1 MKKNM
6 ILVIILALLVVNIV
20 LTAITMFSITS
31 TNKKTAA
38 VVADIAT
45 ALSIEMAA
53 DEEAGGEEAVDVA
66 ISDLATYPIPDQM
79 TIQLR
84 DSVGENA
91 DGKSHYCVTTVVLSM
106 NTLDPDYKTYG
117 ATISEKEGLIKNEI
131 NEVIGAYTLEEAK
144 EKQASGEL
152 KNEVTARLQALYD
165 SKFIYDVSFSSIM
178 FQ

>member
-45 ALSIEMAA
+45 ALSIELASE
-53 DEEAGGEEAVDVA
+53 DEGNGEEVTVA
-66 ISDLATYPIPDQM
+66 ISDIATYPIADQM

-91 DGKSHYCVTTVVLSM
+91 DGKSHYCMVSVVLSL
-106 NTLDPDYKTYG
+106 NTQDPDYKTYG
-117 ATISEKEGLIKNEI
+117 EGIAEKEGLIKNEI

-144 EKQASGEL
+144 NKQASGEL
-152 KNEVTARLQALYD
+152 KNEVTARLQDLYG
-165 SKFIYDVSFSSIM
+165 SKFIYDVSFISIM

>member
-45 ALSIEMAA
+45 ALSIEMASEKEG
-53 DEEAGGEEAVDVA
+53 DGEEVELTIAD
-66 ISDLATYPIPDQM
+66 IATYPIADQM

-84 DSVGENA
+84 DSVGDKA
-91 DGKSHYCVTTVVLSM
+91 DGKSHYCMVSVVLSM
-106 NTLDPDYKTYG
+106 NTQDPDYKTYSE
-117 ATISEKEGLIKNEI
+117 TIANNEGLIKNEI
-131 NEVIGAYTLEEAK
+131 NEVIGAYTMEEAK
-144 EKQASGEL
+144 EMQASGEL
-152 KNEVTARLQALYD
+152 KNEVTARLQALYN
-165 SKFIYDVSFSSIM
+165 SKFIYDVSFPSIM